1 MPRTSNGMQYDSDSG
16 TEADKRVRF
25 SQANKNYELGDDFNE
40 LRKNGSL
47 ARMIQGAPIYDPK
60 DTHLWRCGMISY
72 ASSYSDLHHI
82 LDGTEKAPKRA
93 PNEPKKLFQV
103 RDSYWLERNK
113 AVHKMISN
121 SVIRAATAD
130 KETTSRVYVDLVQSI
145 SEAEAK
151 RLYDDLRTLND
162 EHGKA
167 EKTLAVLN
175 WVKSENRAR

>member
-1 MPRTSNGMQYDSDSG
+1 MILPLGG

-103 RDSYWLERNK
+103 RDSYWC
-113 AVHKMISN
+113 S
-121 SVIRAATAD
+121 
-130 KETTSRVYVDLVQSI
+130 
-145 SEAEAK
+145 
-151 RLYDDLRTLND
+151 LNED
-162 EHGKA
+162 EEEEIG
-167 EKTLAVLN
+167 
-175 WVKSENRAR
+175 